1 LAHKWGA
8 VDRPAA
14 LAIALL
20 VKDNWSKV
28 LNLTIITLVL
38 IVFNYLS
45 FGVPMTD
52 SNTNRPILNTL
63 ANLESAFAGES
74 MAHIKYRYFAKIC
87 REMGDDSSAEVFE
100 QTALQEVQHA
110 FGHLDLLYPK
120 ASLSPAR
127 VLEMAIE
134 GETYE
139 YTEMYP
145 SFLRAAQEE
154 GKVLA
159 AAEMQDQI
167 AESKA
172 HALAFE
178 ATLVK
183 AQKRFAALARVEERH
198 AKHYQDQLARVQ
210 A

>member
-1 LAHKWGA
+1 
-8 VDRPAA
+8 
-14 LAIALL
+14 
-20 VKDNWSKV
+20 
-28 LNLTIITLVL
+28 
-38 IVFNYLS
+38 
-45 FGVPMTD
+45 MTD
-52 SNTNRPILNTL
+52 SNTNRPILQTL

-87 REMGDDSSAEVFE
+87 RDMGDTSSAEVFE

-167 AESKA
+167 EESKA

-178 ATLVK
+178 ATLLK

-198 AKHYQDQLARVQ
+198 AKHYQDQLVRVQ